1 MKNHKKE
8 LHHLFLYTIF
18 MFLLTGNSCVN
29 KPALKAY
36 YSFDET
42 DLEKLLNF
50 DLNQSV
56 IYRSNL
62 GDEYE
67 FKAGYVTNDYK
78 TQITSEDASI
88 LLGTIPLP
96 NRYWFY
102 YDKQEVSSTYGSL
115 RYVLKRFP
123 KDVKKAMDNEYKEYP
138 SELVGQIY
146 FYRWNA
152 IENRT
157 RIDINFNADTTIM
170 IVDGITYNDVFIIE
184 SGNPNSGVAG
194 ETVNK
199 VFYSLSSGLIGY
211 DEIDGTE
218 WRLVSN

>member
-1 MKNHKKE
+1 MIKYKE
-8 LHHLFLYTIF
+8 VLRQLVLYTIF

-36 YSFDET
+36 YSFEEA
-42 DLEKLLNF
+42 DLEKLLSF
-50 DLNQSV
+50 KLNQSAV
-56 IYRSNL
+56 YRSNL
-62 GDEYE
+62 AEEYE
-67 FKAGYVTNDYK
+67 FKAGYVTKDYK

-96 NRYWFY
+96 DRYWFY
-102 YDKQEVSSTYGSL
+102 YDKQEVSSIYGEL

-123 KDVKKAMDNEYKEYP
+123 KDIKKAMDNEYKEYP

-157 RIDINFNADTTIM
+157 RIDINFNAETTTM
-170 IVDGITYNDVFIIE
+170 IVDGVTHKDVFVIE
-184 SGNPNSGVAG
+184 SGNSISGVAG
-194 ETVNK
+194 ETVNRI
-199 VFYSLSSGLIGY
+199 FYSMSSGLIGY